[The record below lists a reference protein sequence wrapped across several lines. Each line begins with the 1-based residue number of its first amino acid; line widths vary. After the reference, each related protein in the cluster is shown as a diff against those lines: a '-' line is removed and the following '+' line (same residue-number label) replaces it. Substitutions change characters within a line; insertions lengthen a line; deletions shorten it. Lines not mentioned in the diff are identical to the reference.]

1 VATRNHIPDGWRAVT
16 PRIVVEDAE
25 GLVRF
30 VKQVFGAKGEFLPER
45 PTELSIDDSL
55 VMVSTPI
62 EREVMPGFLY
72 VYVEDTD
79 ATFERAKAKGAT
91 VIEEPGDMPY
101 GDRRAMV
108 RDAWG
113 NLWQIATHGGQ
124 FTP

>member
-1 VATRNHIPDGWRAVT
+1 MATRNHIPDGWRAVT